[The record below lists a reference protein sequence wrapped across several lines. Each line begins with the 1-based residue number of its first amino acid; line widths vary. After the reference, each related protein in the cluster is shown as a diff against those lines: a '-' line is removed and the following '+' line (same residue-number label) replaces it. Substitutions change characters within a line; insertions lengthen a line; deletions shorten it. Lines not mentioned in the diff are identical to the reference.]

1 MPTTY
6 CCPNCKQALAVLE
19 MHINTN
25 IVCPTCGQWFFAA
38 SAPANVPPI
47 QKQPAPSTLFP
58 PNVTTG
64 TASSKPFRRVTES
77 TRFLYGICA
86 TAGFLIAGGIGYL
99 MLQDSEA
106 ESDLPGKATTTID
119 DPLPST
125 PPALPDAKKILED
138 EIAASK
144 SEESELNSELKNLT
158 GELETLR
165 ADTQSRKNE
174 AEAMNRERSVLVGE
188 SK

>member
-6 CCPNCKQALAVLE
+6 CCPNCKQALAILE

-25 IVCPTCGQWFFAA
+25 VACPTCGQWFFAA
-38 SAPANVPPI
+38 SAPPNVPPV
-47 QKQPAPSTLFP
+47 QKQPSPPTLFP
-58 PNVTTG
+58 PDVTTSN
-64 TASSKPFRRVTES
+64 ASSKPLRRVTGS

-86 TAGFLIAGGIGYL
+86 TAGLLIAGGIGFL
-99 MLQDSEA
+99 MLQDSET
-106 ESDLPGKATTTID
+106 ESHLRRKAISPID
-119 DPLPST
+119 DSLPPN
-125 PPALPDAKKILED
+125 PPAPLDAKKILED